1 MLKTL
6 IKKQFLEV
14 ASFFT
19 QGKDGKRRKSG
30 AIFGFIALMIYGVG
44 AMCAMFAL
52 LAHSLC
58 APLVEAGQG
67 WVYFAFMGVMATAF
81 GIIGG
86 VFMSKSSLY
95 EAKDNELLLSM
106 PIPAWVILF
115 TRMAGLYLFT
125 LLFEACV
132 FVPALVVYMLVT
144 GFSFAV
150 ALNGLLITLILP
162 LLALAICCLLG
173 FLLAWVTAKL
183 PFKNLFIVLGFLIFM
198 VGYTIVYSKVNEY
211 LGYVI
216 MYGEQIGG
224 VMQTWLFP
232 FSQLGYAAT
241 GEVLPLLL
249 FIGICVS
256 VFALIYWILSVTYFH
271 IATMKKGEYRA
282 KYKEKATKSASPVV
296 ALFKKEFWRL
306 VKTPAYLL
314 NAGMGAMMMLIVAAM
329 MGIYGDFF
337 GVNADMVVAS
347 PILTETIGLIV
358 AVVVCF
364 MASSNTIAAC
374 SISLEGESISLIQSL
389 PVSEWTILKAKLYLH
404 IAFTAIPDL
413 ILGLAMGVILKLEWF
428 MLLGVVLSALVG
440 SVLFAAMGLF
450 FNLKFPHLQW
460 TSEMAAVKQGLGVA
474 FALFGGWGVC
484 LLPFGAY
491 FLFGAYLPA
500 PLYLYLWLFLFAL
513 AAAIILFWL
522 KNRGTKIFR
531 NLSA

>member
-6 IKKQFLEV
+6 IKKQFLET
-14 ASFFT
+14 ASFFF
-19 QGKDGKRRKSG
+19 QSKDGKQRKKG
-30 AIFGFIALMIYGVG
+30 AIVGFVLLMVYSLCAG
-44 AMCAMFAL
+44 AAIFWL
-52 LAHSLC
+52 LSSMLC

-81 GIIGG
+81 GIVGG
-86 VFMSKSSLY
+86 VFMTKSKLY

-106 PIPAWVILF
+106 PIPAWKVLF
-115 TRMAGLYLFT
+115 TRMASLYLFT
-125 LLFEACV
+125 LLSE
-132 FVPALVVYMLVT
+132 ALVFLPASIQYLVVT
-144 GFSFAV
+144 GFSF
-150 ALNGLLITLILP
+150 LILTNCLCILLILP

-216 MYGEQIGG
+216 MHGEQVGG
-224 VMQTWLFP
+224 VMLTWLFP

-241 GEVLPLLL
+241 GELLPLLL
-249 FIGICVS
+249 FIGIFIG
-256 VFALIYWILSVTYFH
+256 VFALVYWVLSITYFH

-282 KYKEKATKSASPVV
+282 KYREKAKKSASPQF

-314 NAGMGAMMMLIVAAM
+314 NASMGGMMMLIVAAM
-329 MGIYGDFF
+329 MCIYGDFF
-337 GVNADMVVAS
+337 GVNKDMVAAS

-364 MASSNTIAAC
+364 MAASNTITAC
-374 SISLEGESISLIQSL
+374 SVSLEGEGISLIQSM
-389 PVSEWTILKAKLYLH
+389 PVHSWTILKAKLYLH

-413 ILGLAMGVILKLEWF
+413 VLALAMGLILKLEWF
-428 MLLGVVLSALVG
+428 MLVGVLLSALIG
-440 SVLFAAMGLF
+440 SVLFAALGLF
-450 FNLKFPHLQW
+450 FNLKFPNLRW
-460 TSEMAAVKQGLGVA
+460 TNETAAVKQGISVL
-474 FALFGGWGVC
+474 FAMLGGWGVC

-500 PLYLYLWLFLFAL
+500 PLYLYAWLLLFVL
-513 AAAIILFWL
+513 AAVFILLWL